1 MTLDDHLIRVAAD
14 EAADDLIRKLRVYLD
29 LESHRETIT
38 HRTKLLLRELAPQNQ
53 QTQAAPDAA
62 KVLLTATKTFAEQ
75 AQESYRPLGTAAI
88 LGGFDCKYLA
98 GYGMIQIRVARDV
111 RLQIYVNKVTK
122 TPIHDHRADLESL
135 VLYGMVKEIQ
145 YHPETMVEVEHREIP
160 AGQMYSIRGDV
171 PHRIIIDP
179 LTITLVTEIWRE
191 GVPPRATTIY
201 EKGVL

>member
-29 LESHRETIT
+29 LETHREMIT
-38 HRTKLLLRELAPQNQ
+38 HRTKLLLRELASQNLGSR
-53 QTQAAPDAA
+53 AAPDAA
-62 KVLLTATKTFAEQ
+62 KALLTATKAFAEQ
-75 AQESYRPLGTAAI
+75 AQESYPRLVTTAV
-88 LGGFDCKYLA
+88 LGGFDCKYLS

-135 VLYGMVKEIQ
+135 VLYGVVREVQ
-145 YHPETMVEVEHREIP
+145 YHPETMVEVEHREVP
-160 AGQMYSIRGDV
+160 AGERYFIRGDV

-191 GVPPRATTIY
+191 GVPPRSTTIY
-201 EKGVL
+201 ERGVL